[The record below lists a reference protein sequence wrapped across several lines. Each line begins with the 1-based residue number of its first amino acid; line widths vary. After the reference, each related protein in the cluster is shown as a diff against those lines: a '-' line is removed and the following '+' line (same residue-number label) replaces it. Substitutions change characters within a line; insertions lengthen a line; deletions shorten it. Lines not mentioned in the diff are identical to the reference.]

1 MDILNLKIN
10 IFSIPS
16 SFKDQMDNE
25 LSSSQS
31 EINELFTDILL
42 KYNNYYNFKGIFYD
56 YTFSNNLDN
65 INTLMKVKIQN
76 YLSELS
82 NIKLNENFLNNL
94 INYQKEIIDY
104 KYNIIKNYINKVCSI
119 YSNYKMS
126 NHSISDINSLLID
139 NLNLLYSESQENILN
154 FLQSK
159 SYELFEYS
167 IKNYI
172 VELFNESSQ
181 SLLNILNKEKENLQR
196 NISNMNTTIEG
207 ENINNLTELELLI
220 NIIFS
225 DYYNNF
231 TKIFSDSNILTVL
244 NTNMNKSLNKF
255 ILPYSFDNLFDS
267 FIKKLRDSLENLIKF
282 NNNTFYYIIQNNF
295 NQLVSDFN
303 YYVGINIFDEFTNQ
317 YLNNISS
324 HLDYIFNIT
333 NDTYIIDLTTELK
346 NITSSLNDT
355 LSLLYSNFKSNII
368 ENYIESRIE
377 SVIFTKLNEQKNE
390 IKEIIVRD
398 FINLIIHTLSNE
410 EFKLKVQGE
419 IYNLIPLS
427 FPDSFLNQ
435 LNQIFI
441 ESMNYKIL
449 SVIKERYNSTILE
462 KVNYLKRL
470 IDRKN
475 QILNQ
480 KLGTLNIY
488 SFNEFD
494 NAYMNDYY
502 NYLDTISKYSLEL
515 NESID
520 YQIQNDIKTMNKS
533 FKEYIDK
540 INEIVEKY
548 HEGKVNSTIYLIQ
561 NMNEIETLNPS
572 SIINPIKENYNDT
585 ITILE
590 TNIINESNNIFSIL
604 DNLGEEIMENITK
617 QYSSK
622 LRNLKEYNLII
633 IVNII
638 KDLESKILSFSQI
651 LNSNNYLSL
660 STINDNLKENI
671 MNKINTL
678 TLFQN
683 YINYLDLNEK
693 ISYIYGIDCEYKI
706 SELYDILGNI
716 TVITEKSIVNIKK
729 DINQLNEKILLILID
744 KIDKSLEVLPTLFNY
759 LRKNSSIVNFQSFPN
774 FELNHESKGITQISN
789 LLYSYGYNYEF
800 DDKTNVII
808 FDMYINATSFVNINN
823 FLDFITE
830 NIKGELGDGAIHLK
844 IKYPIFDDETIIEV
858 YPSQNFTSYNTSFFI
873 INYTDLFS
881 EQEQFE
887 EFNLSL
893 INYIPKILNN
903 KKLKLKNK

>member
-1 MDILNLKIN
+1 MKI
-10 IFSIPS
+10 
-16 SFKDQMDNE
+16 
-25 LSSSQS
+25 
-31 EINELFTDILL
+31 
-42 KYNNYYNFKGIFYD
+42 
-56 YTFSNNLDN
+56 
-65 INTLMKVKIQN
+65 KIQN

-139 NLNLLYSESQENILN
+139 NLNLLYGESQENILN

-181 SLLNILNKEKENLQR
+181 SLLNILNNEKENLQR

-267 FIKKLRDSLENLIKF
+267 FIKKLKDGFENLIKF

-295 NQLVSDFN
+295 NELISDFN
-303 YYVGINIFDEFTNQ
+303 SYVGINIFDEFTNQ
-317 YLNNISS
+317 YLYNISS
-324 HLDYIFNIT
+324 HLDYFINIT
-333 NDTYIIDLTTELK
+333 NDTYMMDLTTELR

-377 SVIFTKLNEQKNE
+377 SVIFTKLNEQMNE

-419 IYNLIPLS
+419 IYNLIPLI

-441 ESMNYKIL
+441 ESMNNTIL
-449 SVIKERYNSTILE
+449 SVIKQIYNSTILE

-470 IDRKN
+470 IDQKN

-520 YQIQNDIKTMNKS
+520 YQIQNDIKAMNKF

-548 HEGKVNSTIYLIQ
+548 NEGKFNSTIYLIQ
-561 NMNEIETLNPS
+561 KMNEFEPLNTS

-604 DNLGEEIMENITK
+604 DNLVEEIMENITK
-617 QYSSK
+617 KHSSK

-633 IVNII
+633 IDNII

-660 STINDNLKENI
+660 STINDILKENI
-671 MNKINTL
+671 MNEINTL
-678 TLFQN
+678 NLFQN
-683 YINYLDLNEK
+683 YINYLDPIGE
-693 ISYIYGIDCEYKI
+693 ISYTYRIDCKNKI
-706 SELYDILGNI
+706 YALYDILGNV

-729 DINQLNEKILLILID
+729 DINQLNEKIHLILID

-759 LRKNSSIVNFQSFPN
+759 LKKNSSIVNFQSFPN
-774 FELNHESKGITQISN
+774 FELNHGSKGITQISN

-808 FDMYINATSFVNINN
+808 FDMYINATAFININHS
-823 FLDFITE
+823 FYFITE

-893 INYIPKILNN
+893 INYIPKNLNN